1 MLNPSF
7 EGILKEGD
15 SRYTLVM
22 LASKRARQL
31 IAGAEPMI
39 ETDSVKPL
47 SIAIDEILAKKI
59 SYKHIS
65 DEKER

>member
-7 EGILKEGD
+7 EGILEEGD

-31 IAGAEPMI
+31 IAGAEPMVD
-39 ETDSVKPL
+39 TDSVKPL
-47 SIAIDEILAKKI
+47 SIAIDEILAKK
-59 SYKHIS
+59 
-65 DEKER
+65 